1 MNLVSSI
8 ATSESLTEGKK
19 QQQQLQQQVQN
30 EQIDYSHK
38 GENRHSKNK
47 GEDENLDIKYLKPN
61 LKSKIKERIRKK

>member
-38 GENRHSKNK
+38 GK
-47 GEDENLDIKYLKPN
+47 IVTA
-61 LKSKIKERIRKK
+61 KIKEKMKI